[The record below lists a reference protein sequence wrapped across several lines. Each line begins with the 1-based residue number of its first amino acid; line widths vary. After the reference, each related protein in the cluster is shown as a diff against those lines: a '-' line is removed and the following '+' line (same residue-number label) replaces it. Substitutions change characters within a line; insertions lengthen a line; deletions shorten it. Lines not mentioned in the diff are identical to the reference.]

1 MQFCDLPAELV
12 LHTVS
17 FMSRPF
23 IDPDEWDPP
32 LVPELV
38 PDVPSINSLSQTNTA
53 FHKTLNKTLYRLCAK
68 DAALRKR
75 ALVFAVTH
83 ELETTLDKLVAEKLS
98 LDGEFE
104 RSCYRGSL
112 LHIAAGM
119 GLRTMVA
126 KLLDLYGGGMMARVH
141 ARNKDNRTPL
151 GDAVFFGR
159 MDVVQL
165 LAPIR
170 PPPATPPPPV
180 LLNKDYLGPA
190 LLQAAAS
197 NRTEMAV
204 YLISEGADVNIL
216 DGSCTPLYYS
226 LAKNLRLAQILLAAG
241 ADPNLHK
248 RDAFIP
254 LFTAVRS
261 KNLLIMQAL
270 VDGGADIHVRDSA
283 DRNVFFHQMSIELFR
298 FFLVRGVD
306 PNQRDYAGNTALH
319 RVCGK
324 EHAAYEKGSVELLC
338 QFGAVPDK
346 PNDDGKTA
354 VGLAMENR
362 LSDIVKILEPF
373 VQNPDLQA
381 KIAEWS
387 LIKVYPKRG
396 SGILRFETV
405 WGRGRV
411 PNTV

>member
-17 FMSRPF
+17 FITRPF

-38 PDVPSINSLSQTNTA
+38 PDVPSINSLSQTTTV
-53 FHKTLNKTLYRLCAK
+53 FHQTLNKTLYGLCAK
-68 DAALRKR
+68 DAALGKR
-75 ALVFAVTH
+75 ALVFAITH
-83 ELETTLDKLVAEKLS
+83 ELETTFDKLVAEKLS

-104 RSCYRGSL
+104 SSRYRGSL

-119 GLRTMVA
+119 GLRTMVV

-141 ARNKDNRTPL
+141 ARNRDNRTPL
-151 GDAVFFGR
+151 DDAVLFGH

-170 PPPATPPPPV
+170 PPPATPPPQF
-180 LLNKDYLGPA
+180 LLYKDHLSPA
-190 LLQAAAS
+190 LLQAAAI

-216 DGSCTPLYYS
+216 DDKLHGPTPLYYPS
-226 LAKNLRLAQILLAAG
+226 FTKNLRLVQILLAAG

-248 RDAFIP
+248 HGDFIS

-261 KNLLIMQAL
+261 KNLPIVQAL
-270 VDGGADIHVRDSA
+270 VDGGADVHVRDHWE
-283 DRNVFFHQMSIELFR
+283 RNVLFHQMSTELFR
-298 FFLVRGVD
+298 FFLERGVD
-306 PNQRDYAGNTALH
+306 PNQRDYDGNTALH
-319 RVCGK
+319 KVCGK

-381 KIAEWS
+381 KIVEWS
-387 LIKVYPKRG
+387 LIKVYPTSNSKRK
-396 SGILRFETV
+396 RYT
-405 WGRGRV
+405 
-411 PNTV
+411 

>member
-17 FMSRPF
+17 LITRPF

-32 LVPELV
+32 FVPELV
-38 PDVPSINSLSQTNTA
+38 PDVPSINSLSQTNTV
-53 FHKTLNKTLYRLCAK
+53 FHQTLNKTLYRLCAK

-75 ALVFAVTH
+75 ALVFAITH

-104 RSCYRGSL
+104 HSCYRGSL

-151 GDAVFFGR
+151 DDAVFFGH

-170 PPPATPPPPV
+170 PPPATPPPPI
-180 LLNKDYLGPA
+180 LLNKDYLSPA

-216 DGSCTPLYYS
+216 DDKFYSRTPLYYPS
-226 LAKNLRLAQILLAAG
+226 FTKNLRLVQILLAAG
-241 ADPNLHK
+241 ANPNLHK

-261 KNLLIMQAL
+261 KNLPIVQAL
-270 VDGGADIHVRDSA
+270 VDGGADIHVRDRW
-283 DRNVFFHQMSIELFR
+283 DRNVLFHQMSIELFR
-298 FFLVRGVD
+298 FFLERGVD
-306 PNQRDYAGNTALH
+306 PNQRDYAGSTALH
-319 RVCGK
+319 KVCGS
-324 EHAAYEKGSVELLC
+324 EHAEYEKGSVELLC
-338 QFGAVPDK
+338 EFGALPDK
-346 PNDDGKTA
+346 PDDDGKTA

-387 LIKVYPKRG
+387 LIKVYSTSNLKRK
-396 SGILRFETV
+396 R
-405 WGRGRV
+405 
-411 PNTV
+411 